1 MFKRPTTIIVIIVLF
16 IVVGLGIYEANNRN
30 YKPKSTNVTAPKKA
44 ATKPTT
50 ANFAAVSTDNLAYSA
65 SISSPN
71 DDGSTFT
78 GTLISDGKGTMQY
91 TAMLAGQSAEITYT
105 PDSYYMCTGGQC
117 FKYAISQSSN
127 SGFNPANYTYTTAQ
141 LSDYRKTAKY
151 NGKKSCLVGTCDSW
165 SVTVADTSSTI
176 LIDVKTQHIS
186 EVKSTVD
193 GKTSTITYDYKPLTI
208 KIPADA
214 QTITSSYN

>member
-1 MFKRPTTIIVIIVLF
+1 MWKRPTVIISIIVL
-16 IVVGLGIYEANNRN
+16 ILAVGGGIFETNRRNN
-30 YKPKSTNVTAPKKA
+30 KTKTVSVSAPKKISPKLPIA
-44 ATKPTT
+44 KFKAVPTT
-50 ANFAAVSTDNLAYSA
+50 DVAYSA

-127 SGFNPANYTYTTAQ
+127 SGFNPANYPYTPAQ